1 MTVLDLLPLLEK
13 LNRTEKI
20 QAMQYLLSELAHEE
34 KALAVSSKKETPEKL
49 GWPPEFFIKTYGSLQ
64 DVNLVREPL
73 NDYEVREELS

>member
-13 LNRTEKI
+13 LNYDEKI

-34 KALAVSSKKETPEKL
+34 KTLAANSPKETSEKS
-49 GWPPEFFIKTYGSLQ
+49 GWPPEFFIQTYGSLR

-73 NDYEVREELS
+73 NDYEIREEM